1 MDCVIGFGKMYK
13 AIYQRRRWRDAG
25 LRHQGHNLVLFLQ
38 DSSFA
43 YVYLKGGFYIHVQL
57 YSLHL
62 PMKGRRM
69 KRERYLFQFTSQV
82 KCDSKRAAYYIDKL

>member
-1 MDCVIGFGKMYK
+1 MSLTSHVALERCIKLFTKG
-13 AIYQRRRWRDAG
+13 DAG
-25 LRHQGHNLVLFLQ
+25 EMQGYVIRGITWFC
-38 DSSFA
+38 FCKTA